1 MRFILYLL
9 LLSCLAM
16 QSQSSSWNCAE
27 DCLIKWDTNC
37 AWNWSPS
44 EAIASAAVP
53 SEQCGAFCLGTIDC
67 KAFDWFQGT
76 CFAYS
81 ATTGILSNVGWM
93 CGYREFLEKE
103 AQN

>member
-1 MRFILYLL
+1 MNDLL
-9 LLSCLAM
+9 LEVAHIFNKMDISLDPVP
-16 QSQSSSWNCAE
+16 SQ
-27 DCLIKWDTNC
+27 
-37 AWNWSPS
+37 
-44 EAIASAAVP
+44 AIASAAVP

-76 CFAYS
+76 WFAYS

>member
-1 MRFILYLL
+1 MDISLDPVP
-9 LLSCLAM
+9 
-16 QSQSSSWNCAE
+16 SQ
-27 DCLIKWDTNC
+27 
-37 AWNWSPS
+37 
-44 EAIASAAVP
+44 AIASAAVP
-53 SEQCGAFCLGTIDC
+53 SEQCGAFCLGTIDS

-81 ATTGILSNVGWM
+81 ATTGVLSNICWM